1 MTTITK
7 TITTTTTTI
16 VEKSETTLLNEMI
29 DESISAVIQEAVSHF
44 NKEKKSVRHPDE
56 DCRFFWNDRELN
68 SFLQQIKFPNKVWV
82 STVTD
87 DNGQFYAYRVG
98 RIITNKKKGLVKC

>member
-7 TITTTTTTI
+7 TVTTTI
-16 VEKSETTLLNEMI
+16 VEKSETALLNEMI
-29 DESISAVIQEAVSHF
+29 DESISVVIQEAVSHF
-44 NKEKKSVRHPDE
+44 NKEKKSVRHPEE

-68 SFLQQIKFPNKVWV
+68 TFLQQIKFPNKVWV

-87 DNGQFYAYRVG
+87 NKGQFYAYRVG